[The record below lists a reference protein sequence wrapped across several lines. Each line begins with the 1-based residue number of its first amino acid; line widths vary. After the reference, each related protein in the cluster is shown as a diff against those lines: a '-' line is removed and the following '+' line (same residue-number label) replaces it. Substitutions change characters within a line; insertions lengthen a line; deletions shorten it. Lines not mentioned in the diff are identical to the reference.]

1 MILITFSKAGRDD
14 IVLTEDDLFDFQYE
28 ASCFSGDTFELGGI
42 NARKLYLLID
52 NNTQRF
58 ARGAFANCRIKLE
71 INDVF
76 MGYYTSE
83 LPKRRNGV
91 IELTAYDDMVK
102 LDVEFP
108 TDYTFPQT
116 FWAVYA
122 QCVYEAGLA
131 DEVSFDNIVLNG
143 VWNNGVISAD
153 YTDYIYANSC
163 RKLVS
168 GMAEWNGGYAHIN
181 DNGKLQ
187 VDKFGKEVVR
197 EYTSGELMELDYSDE
212 TVTFTKIK
220 TSQKNKTYELGTDDG
235 YTLVIN
241 NQYISYGLDDSAFEL
256 YFQKLYDY
264 YKGFTLTPMTFTL
277 ADPDLELHIGDRVQV
292 YDEEEQVTVTGN
304 VSKIEITGNCSITVT
319 CGGFENVSSTSNYT
333 PTSFS
338 QNEQTKQGA
347 KVAEKLNSPDGNSY
361 AVMQDTGELMI
372 FKGGA
377 PVMYLLNSGGTI
389 GFQEAGSRHL
399 HFDEH
404 GGISLNNGI
413 GGTCYANI
421 GTTESQ
427 AIRIE
432 TDGID
437 GAFSRGVF
445 ALDYGSVLY
454 VSPSGILLGDNTD
467 GLSIGATSDGFKIR
481 RGSYTL
487 EAKPDGLYFNGKKVV
502 LEDTT

>member
-28 ASCFSGDTFELGGI
+28 ASCFSSDTFELGGI

-58 ARGAFANCRIKLE
+58 PRGAFANCRIRLE

-76 MGYYTSE
+76 MGYYTAE

-131 DEVSFDNIVLNG
+131 DEVSFDNVVLNG

-235 YTLVIN
+235 YTLMIN

-264 YKGFTLTPMTFTL
+264 YKGFALTPMTFTL

-292 YDEEEQVTVTGN
+292 YDEEEQVTVIGN
-304 VSKIEITGNCSITVT
+304 VSKIEITGNCSMTVT

-347 KVAEKLNSPDGNSY
+347 KVAEKLQTTGSDFW
-361 AVMQDTGELMI
+361 AVTDSSGVCVG
-372 FKGGA
+372 KGGTKIA
-377 PVMYLLNSGGTI
+377 YITQSGS
-389 GFQEAGSRHL
+389 GFNISAYGPHN
-399 HFDEH
+399 FTVAD
-404 GGISLNNGI
+404 GGISAYTSGDNNSTNVRI
-413 GGTCYANI
+413 GAENGFAMRVQVDS
-421 GTTESQ
+421 GS
-427 AIRIE
+427 AI
-432 TDGID
+432 
-437 GAFSRGVF
+437 
-445 ALDYGSVLY
+445 SVLELEGGAQLFVY
-454 VSPSGILLGDNTD
+454 PEEIL
-467 GLSIGATSDGFKIR
+467 IGALHIRQTDNGFKVT
-481 RGSYTL
+481 RGSCTL
-487 EAKPDGLYFNGKKVV
+487 EAKPDGLYFNDKKVV

>member
-58 ARGAFANCRIKLE
+58 PRGAFANCRIKLE

-122 QCVYEAGLA
+122 QCVFTAGLA
-131 DEVSFDNIVLNG
+131 DEVSFDNVILNG

-181 DNGKLQ
+181 DSGKLQ
-187 VDKFGKEVVR
+187 VDKFSQTVTR
-197 EYTSGELMELDYSDE
+197 EYNSGELMELDYSDE
-212 TVTFTKIK
+212 TVIFSKLK

-277 ADPDLELHIGDRVQV
+277 SDPDLELHIGDRVQV

-304 VSKIEITGNCSITVT
+304 VSKIEITGNCSMTVT
-319 CGGFENVSSTSNYT
+319 CGGFDNISTSTNYT

-347 KVAEKLNSPDGNSY
+347 KVAEKLQTTGSDFW
-361 AVMQDTGELMI
+361 AVTD
-372 FKGGA
+372 
-377 PVMYLLNSGGTI
+377 NSGVCVGKGDTKI
-389 GFQEAGSRHL
+389 AYITQSGSGFNINAYGPHN
-399 HFDEH
+399 FTVAD
-404 GGISLNNGI
+404 GGISAQTSGDIHSTYVRI
-413 GGTCYANI
+413 GGENPFAMRIQVDGGSARSVLELEGGAQLFVYPEEILI
-421 GTTESQ
+421 GTLH
-427 AIRIE
+427 IRQ
-432 TDGID
+432 TD
-437 GAFSRGVF
+437 
-445 ALDYGSVLY
+445 
-454 VSPSGILLGDNTD
+454 N
-467 GLSIGATSDGFKIR
+467 GFKVTM
-481 RGSYTL
+481 GSCTL
-487 EAKPDGLYFNGKKVV
+487 EAKPDGLYFNDKKVV